1 MVFLPAY
8 AMVPC
13 ILLSL
18 QLLPISRCITLS
30 VVFLFL
36 TQFSYTIFSSSPL
49 GQCYTVLNSIFHDKE
64 RSYGTGFFF
73 LINLR
78 NRFVSIPIDKTIW
91 YLQFQFVCA
100 RLFLCNAK
108 ACLNSSA
115 RPGIFEIQQKRTGSA
130 ISEPVLFMHLYL
142 C

>member
-1 MVFLPAY
+1 MEKAHKLDTLIFDGIPASI
-8 AMVPC
+8 C
-13 ILLSL
+13 NGTGILLSL

-100 RLFLCNAK
+100 RLFRCQLASY
-108 ACLNSSA
+108 LLSS
-115 RPGIFEIQQKRTGSA
+115 
-130 ISEPVLFMHLYL
+130 L
-142 C
+142 